1 MDIYLDTANFKDI
14 KKYVDLGVVDGVTT
28 NPTLVAKEGVSL
40 EKRIK
45 EICSVI
51 SGPVSAEVI
60 ATDAEGM
67 IKEARKYV
75 TWADNV
81 YVKLPMTVEGVR
93 ACKVVSEEGI
103 HVNMTLV
110 FSVNQ
115 ALLAAKAGA
124 TLVSP
129 FVGRLDDVAENGMD
143 LVDEILSVYENYGYD
158 TKVLV
163 ASIRHPEH
171 VAQAAM
177 MGADIATIKPEIL
190 DQLFV
195 HPLTDKGLKQF
206 LADWKTVKNKQK

>member
-1 MDIYLDTANFKDI
+1 MDTANIKDI
-14 KKYVDLGVVDGVTT
+14 KKYADLGVVDGVTT
-28 NPTLVAKEGVSL
+28 NPTLIAKEGVSL

-45 EICSVI
+45 EICSVVY
-51 SGPVSAEVI
+51 GPVSAEVI
-60 ATDAEGM
+60 ATDTEGM
-67 IKEARKYV
+67 IKEARKYI

-115 ALLAAKAGA
+115 ALLAAKSGA

-129 FVGRLDDVAENGMD
+129 FVGRLDDIAENGMA
-143 LVDEILSVYENYGYD
+143 LVKEILTVYENYGYD
-158 TKVLV
+158 SKVLA

-190 DQLFV
+190 DQLFL
-195 HPLTDKGLKQF
+195 HPLTDKGLEIF
-206 LADWKTVKNKQK
+206 MEDWKKVKNKQK